1 MNQSNS
7 NIITS
12 FIDEWRLLS
21 RSQKW
26 LYFLY
31 AVVLIGDFTDIFVS
45 IENRLGLSF
54 LIPFSDTILTII
66 ALLGCIKIFFESL
79 KIVDL
84 IFLIS
89 IILFYIISQNTHPA
103 TAALHEEYFE
113 VFVAAI
119 PMYLVGLTF
128 GKKTSSKV
136 FVFFAIGCV
145 ILRFLFLNIQGI
157 GVTETGDKN
166 TELMTAAYG
175 ILPFV
180 CLLFYNAI
188 EKHGLLNY
196 AIAFFGLFVLMSLGV
211 RGPVACFIT
220 FIAIYLIAFK
230 THNKHNVLIKSLTA
244 IVAVAFYSFSS
255 YIILAFDT
263 VASVL
268 GFSTRVFESFQ
279 AGEFANFEESSGRD
293 RIFENIMN
301 HVQQHNLLWGEGLY
315 SDRIITEGGFY
326 AHNLEL
332 ELLCEFGY
340 IGGTIILLVI
350 SVLTLRAFRIV
361 WDTQYAIILLAFF
374 CSSIMQLQFSGS
386 YIFTPVFWLFIGMC
400 VSANRIEGRKRKL
413 HFFR

>member
-1 MNQSNS
+1 MNQRYL
-7 NIITS
+7 NIYTS
-12 FIDEWRLLS
+12 FINEWRHLS
-21 RSQKW
+21 RNQKW

-31 AVVLIGDFTDIFVS
+31 VVVLIGDFTDILIS
-45 IENRLGLSF
+45 IENRMGLSF
-54 LIPFSDTILTII
+54 LIPFSDTIITII
-66 ALLGCIKIFFESL
+66 AFLGCVKIFFKSL
-79 KIVDL
+79 RIVDL
-84 IFLIS
+84 FFLS
-89 IILFYIISQNTHPA
+89 ALLLFYIISQNTHPA

-113 VFVAAI
+113 MFVAAL

-128 GKKTSSKV
+128 STKTSSKV
-136 FVFFAIGCV
+136 FVFFAFWCV
-145 ILRFLFLNIQGI
+145 FLRFLFLNIQGV
-157 GVTETGDKN
+157 GVSESGDKN
-166 TELMTAAYG
+166 TEFMTVAYG

-188 EKHGLLNY
+188 DKHGLLNY

-211 RGPVACFIT
+211 RGPVVCFIT
-220 FIAIYLIAFK
+220 FIAIYLIVFK
-230 THNKHNVLIKSLTA
+230 TYGKHNVLIKSSTA
-244 IVAVAFYSFSS
+244 IVTIVFYSFS
-255 YIILAFDT
+255 YYVILAFGAI
-263 VASVL
+263 ASVL
-268 GFSTRVFESFQ
+268 GFSTRVFDSFQ
-279 AGEFANFEESSGRD
+279 AGEFVNFKESSGRD
-293 RIFENIMN
+293 RIFENIMSY
-301 HVQQHNLLWGEGLY
+301 VQQHNLAWGEGLY
-315 SDRIITEGGFY
+315 SDRIITDGGFY